1 MPNNRMSS
9 LYQVRKM
16 KKTIILLIF
25 AVLFSSASF
34 GYHESY
40 TGFNNNIN
48 YYYYDG
54 YDFNHE
60 DSRIVGRLPV
70 VAGPY
75 DRYYLG
81 FRGTSR
87 DYLYDDFNHFDSY
100 NGYRDL
106 DIFYPDGRIEVLR
119 NPHGNIG
126 PVDPNYK
133 LTYNASRIN
142 HVYGYLPNGLTYRK
156 HYNHEH
162 DWNLDYDNYGYGYY
176 DSYSYYSRPIYTRNC
191 YSNCN

>member
-1 MPNNRMSS
+1 MNKNITSFALSFIVVVILSS
-9 LYQVRKM
+9 
-16 KKTIILLIF
+16 
-25 AVLFSSASF
+25 FSSAH
-34 GYHESY
+34 YNEPYTRYSY
-40 TGFNNNIN
+40 SNLN

-81 FRGTSR
+81 FRATSR
-87 DYLYDDFNHFDSY
+87 DYLYDDYNHFDTY
-100 NGYRDL
+100 RGYRDL
-106 DIFYPDGRIEVLR
+106 DVFYPDERIDILR
-119 NPHGNIG
+119 NPEGSLG
-126 PVDPNYK
+126 PVDPNYR
-133 LTYNASRIN
+133 LTYNASRVN
-142 HVYGYLPNGLTYRK
+142 HVYGYLPNGMTYRK

-162 DWNLDYDNYGYGYY
+162 DWDLDYDYDYGYGYY
-176 DSYSYYSRPIYTRNC
+176 ESYSYSSRPVYTRNC